1 MDSDDA
7 SAAQQQISQSSGDIL
22 SISHLSI
29 EQAAAAVP
37 LPSNLAS
44 NLAPEESP
52 AHQTAGGD
60 LVESGSVFSFMS
72 VDASSMPD
80 VAASTCGE
88 ALASQTA
95 TEASVDGEGSAF
107 SFL

>member
-7 SAAQQQISQSSGDIL
+7 SAPQQQSSPSSGGIL

-44 NLAPEESP
+44 NLAPEESCS
-52 AHQTAGGD
+52 HQNGDD
-60 LVESGSVFSFMS
+60 LVEGSVFSFIS
-72 VDASSMPD
+72 VDASSVPD
-80 VAASTCGE
+80 VAASTCEE
-88 ALASQTA
+88 ALVSQTVL
-95 TEASVDGEGSAF
+95 EASVDGEGSAF